1 MAHKTKVVKIDIGD
15 VVMIKGEDKRRGKW
29 KIGIVKELYR
39 GKDQEIR
46 SVQIKTAKGC
56 LERPVQLLYP
66 LELHSNKIT
75 WDGAV
80 PRTEE
85 ASSNGDTQSK
95 LGELNVNASEFRPK
109 RTAAIISSIKMNNMA
124 VNETDGK

>member
-1 MAHKTKVVKIDIGD
+1 
-15 VVMIKGEDKRRGKW
+15 MIKGEDKRRGKW
-29 KIGIVKELYR
+29 KIGIVKELHR

-56 LERPVQLLYP
+56 LERQTQLLYP
-66 LELHSNKIT
+66 LELHCNKIT
-75 WDGAV
+75 SDGAV

-85 ASSNGDTQSK
+85 VSSNGDIQSK

-109 RTAAIISSIKMNNMA
+109 RTAAIIGSIKMNDMVA
-124 VNETDGK
+124 NETGGQ

>member
-1 MAHKTKVVKIDIGD
+1 MLVGRDIVMLEEDPEEEDDKNSWKKCQNYIVRCTDAAWRRWKREYLTALRERHNIPHKTKVVKIDIGN
-15 VVMIKGEDKRRGKW
+15 VVMIKGEDKRRAKW

-75 WDGAV
+75 
-80 PRTEE
+80 
-85 ASSNGDTQSK
+85 
-95 LGELNVNASEFRPK
+95 
-109 RTAAIISSIKMNNMA
+109 
-124 VNETDGK
+124 